1 MSAGCRQMK
10 LGLSMRGLGYH
21 ASAWSHPDVTAEGS
35 MSFEF
40 YRNVTQIA
48 ERGLFD
54 MVFLADYLGMA
65 RRDKPRGLFGRSDMQ
80 VSLEPLTLLSALAA
94 TSRNI
99 GLVCTTSTS
108 FQEPFHIARM
118 FASLDHISGGRAAW
132 NVVTSFQN
140 YEARN
145 FSLDSILPK
154 DLRYERAREAVQ
166 VVSGLWDSWQDDAF
180 VRDKAS
186 GVFFDPARMQPL
198 DHVGKYFKVAGPLN
212 MPRTPQGRPIIV
224 QAGASDLGQELAAE
238 TADVVYAAHA
248 TLASAQAYY
257 RGVKSRMAKFGRHED
272 EVKIMPGLL
281 PVIGETEA
289 EAQAKYRAL
298 QEAIDPI
305 VGLSVLTGLYGD
317 LSDVDIDAPVP
328 AKPLNVTMS
337 RGAVM
342 HETALRNGF
351 TIRQLYQSVAIGNG
365 HNVVVGTPKMVADVM
380 EEWFVERGADGFNV
394 LPAISPTSA
403 EEFVDLV
410 VPELQ
415 RRGLFRTAYEGPTM
429 RENLGLAWPEV
440 TARVRAAE

>member
-1 MSAGCRQMK
+1 MSAVGRQMK